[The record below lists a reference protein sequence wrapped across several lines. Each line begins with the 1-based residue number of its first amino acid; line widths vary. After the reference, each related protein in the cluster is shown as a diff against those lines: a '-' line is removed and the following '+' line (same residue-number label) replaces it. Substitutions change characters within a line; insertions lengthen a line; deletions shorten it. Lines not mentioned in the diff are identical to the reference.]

1 MRLDTIDQMSTSS
14 PIGDRV
20 GASHSSIIKGKGEN
34 TMGSAQAQSQVWG
47 VQAENWANLMEKMQ
61 LPIYHIVL
69 DKTNVGRGTRLLD
82 VGCGTGMAA
91 QLAAQLGAQV
101 TGLDASE
108 AELVIARKRVP
119 AGDFLCGEMEE
130 LPYADAS
137 FDVVT
142 GFSSFQF
149 AQDPVNALRQA
160 RRVVKPGGYVAMV
173 AWGRPEDCEFA
184 TTLKAVMA
192 CLPPPPPGA
201 KGTFALSEPG
211 KMEALLGQAGL
222 TPCASGDVSCPFEY
236 PDDEIAW
243 KTISS
248 SGPLVMAIRSAG
260 EEAIK
265 QAVLTS
271 LVPFKTP
278 GGSYRQE
285 NFFHYVIA
293 TA

>member
-1 MRLDTIDQMSTSS
+1 
-14 PIGDRV
+14 
-20 GASHSSIIKGKGEN
+20 
-34 TMGSAQAQSQVWG
+34 MGSAQAQSQVWG
-47 VQAENWANLMEKMQ
+47 VQARNWANLMEKMS
-61 LPIYHIVL
+61 LPIYHVVF
-69 DKTNVGRGTRLLD
+69 DKTNVGRGTHLLD

-91 QLAAQLGAQV
+91 QLAAKLGADV

-108 AELVIARKRVP
+108 AQLVIAREHVP
-119 AGDFLCGEMEE
+119 TGDFLCGEMEE
-130 LPYADAS
+130 LPFADAS

-160 RRVVKPGGYVAMV
+160 RQVVKPGGYVVMV
-173 AWGRPEDCEFA
+173 AWGRVEDCEFA

-201 KGTFALSEPG
+201 KGTFALSESG
-211 KMEALLGQAGL
+211 KMEALMEQAGL
-222 TPCASGDVSCPFEY
+222 TVCARGDVSCPFEY
-236 PDDEIAW
+236 PDDETAW

-248 SGPLVMAIRSAG
+248 SGPLVAAIRAAG
-260 EEAIK
+260 EATIK
-265 QAVLTS
+265 PAVLAS

-278 GGSYRQE
+278 SGGYRQE
-285 NFFHYVIA
+285 NLFHYVIA

>member
-1 MRLDTIDQMSTSS
+1 
-14 PIGDRV
+14 
-20 GASHSSIIKGKGEN
+20 
-34 TMGSAQAQSQVWG
+34 MGSAQAQSQVWG
-47 VQAENWANLMEKMQ
+47 VQARNWADLMEKMQ
-61 LPIYHIVL
+61 LPIYHVVL

-91 QLAAQLGAQV
+91 QLAAQLGADI

-108 AELVIARKRVP
+108 AELAIARERVP
-119 AGDFLCGEMEE
+119 SGDFQCGEMEE

-173 AWGRPEDCEFA
+173 AWGRMEDCEFA
-184 TTLKAVMA
+184 ATLKAVMA

-211 KMEALLGQAGL
+211 KMEALLEQAGL
-222 TPCASGDVSCPFEY
+222 TTNASGDGSGPFAY
-236 PDDEIAW
+236 PDDETAW

-248 SGPLVMAIRSAG
+248 SGPLVAAIRAAG
-260 EEAIK
+260 EETIK

-278 GGSYRQE
+278 SGGYRQE
-285 NFFHYVIA
+285 NLMHYVIA

>member
-1 MRLDTIDQMSTSS
+1 
-14 PIGDRV
+14 
-20 GASHSSIIKGKGEN
+20 
-34 TMGSAQAQSQVWG
+34 MGSAPVQGQLWG
-47 VQAENWANLMEKMQ
+47 VQARNWADLMEKMQ
-61 LPIYHIVL
+61 LPIYRVVL

-91 QLAAQLGAQV
+91 QLAAKLGAKI

-108 AELVIARKRVP
+108 AELVIARERVP
-119 AGDFLCGEMEE
+119 DGDFRCGEMEE
-130 LPYADAS
+130 LPYANGS

-173 AWGRPEDCEFA
+173 AWGRMEDCEFA
-184 TTLKAVMA
+184 ATLKAVMA

-211 KMEALLGQAGL
+211 KMEALMEQAGL
-222 TPCASGDVSCPFEY
+222 TVCANGDVSCPFTY
-236 PDDEIAW
+236 PDDETAW
-243 KTISS
+243 KTINS
-248 SGPLVMAIRSAG
+248 SGPLAAAVRTAG
-260 EEAIK
+260 EATIK
-265 QAVLTS
+265 RAALAS

-278 GGSYRQE
+278 GGGYRQE
-285 NFFHYVIA
+285 NLFHYVIA